1 MKKQYQQPNME
12 VVAIN
17 GASQLLDGSYKVTT
31 VNGGDSGIKGGGP
44 GGSVTG
50 STEPPRSDEYYD
62 MDDDDLD
69 W

>member
-1 MKKQYQQPNME
+1 ME

-17 GASQLLDGSYKVTT
+17 GASQLLDGSPVGNVKTNADMKY
-31 VNGGDSGIKGGGP
+31 GGG
-44 GGSVTG
+44 G
-50 STEPPRSDEYYD
+50 TEYSRSDEYYD

>member
-17 GASQLLDGSYKVTT
+17 GASQLLDGSITR
-31 VNGGDSGIKGGGP
+31 VNSDPEVDLNPEILPGTGP
-44 GGSVTG
+44 A
-50 STEPPRSDEYYD
+50 RSDEYFD
-62 MDDDDLD
+62 MGDDDLD

>member
-17 GASQLLDGSYKVTT
+17 GASQLLDGSINGVTSN
-31 VNGGDSGIKGGGP
+31 VELNPEIKP
-44 GGSVTG
+44 GGK
-50 STEPPRSDEYYD
+50 EEYARSDEYYD
-62 MDDDDLD
+62 MGDDDLD